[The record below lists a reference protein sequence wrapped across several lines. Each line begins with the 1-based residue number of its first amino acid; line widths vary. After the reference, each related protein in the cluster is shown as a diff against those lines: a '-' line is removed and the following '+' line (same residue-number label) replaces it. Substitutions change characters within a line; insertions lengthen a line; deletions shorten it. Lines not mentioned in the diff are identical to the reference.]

1 MSAMQASVKQ
11 FIEAD
16 INRLPAWVSMGAV
29 VAALLLQAYLPLFS
43 SYANT
48 VDLPLL
54 IAIYL
59 TLLRRSPIVGLL
71 IGLGIGLGQD
81 SLSHGPIGIYGIIKT
96 VIGYVCSSLTLVLAV
111 EPLATRLVLVMGFY
125 LIHQASF
132 WAMQRVLLGQTADFV
147 WRRTL
152 LLALLN
158 CLVAALVYRF
168 LDRFRQRI

>member
-1 MSAMQASVKQ
+1 MQASIKQ
-11 FIEAD
+11 LIEAD
-16 INRLPAWVSMGAV
+16 ISRLPAWISLGAV
-29 VAALLLQAYLPLFS
+29 LAALLLQAYLPLFS

-54 IAIYL
+54 ITIYL
-59 TLLRRSPIVGLL
+59 TLLRRSPIIGLL

-81 SLSHGPIGIYGIIKT
+81 SLSHGPIGLYGIIKT

-111 EPLATRLVLVMGFY
+111 DPLGTRLVLVLGVYF
-125 LIHQASF
+125 IHQAFF
-132 WAMQRVLLGQTADFV
+132 WAMQRVLLSQGAEFA

-158 CLVAALVYRF
+158 CLIAGFLYRF